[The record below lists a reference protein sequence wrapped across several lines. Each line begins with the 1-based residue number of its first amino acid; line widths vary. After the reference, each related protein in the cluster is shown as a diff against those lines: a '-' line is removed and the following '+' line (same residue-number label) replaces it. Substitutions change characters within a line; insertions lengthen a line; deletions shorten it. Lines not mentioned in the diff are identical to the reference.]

1 MKKYI
6 IMPEGCRWSE
16 TTATSAEMAYRGA
29 CCWYSPRTR
38 IAVRDAETGETA
50 IFTRRLDNA
59 GNLLEVVQE

>member
-1 MKKYI
+1 MKKFQ

-16 TTATSAEMAYRGA
+16 VEASTAEMAYRGV

-38 IAVRDAETGETA
+38 VAVRDTETGATV
-50 IFTRRLDNA
+50 IYSRRQDTA

>member
-1 MKKYI
+1 MKNYI

-16 TTATSAEMAYRGA
+16 VQAASAEMAYRSQ
-29 CCWYSPRTR
+29 CCWYNPGKRV
-38 IAVRDAETGETA
+38 AVRDTTTGETV

>member
-1 MKKYI
+1 MKNYI

-16 TTATSAEMAYRGA
+16 VQAASAKMAYRSQ
-29 CCWYSPRTR
+29 CCWYSPGKRV
-38 IAVRDAETGETA
+38 AVRDTTTGETV

>member
-1 MKKYI
+1 MKTFT

-16 TTATSAEMAYRGA
+16 VQAASAEMAYRGA
-29 CCWYSPRTR
+29 CCWYNPGTR
-38 IAVRDAETGETA
+38 VAVRDNATGATV